1 MRKITK
7 ALALALCIC
16 LLSGVAAFVFAAP
29 GDGAPTPTQLNI
41 TNDSHNIVN
50 DFNFSSEDYQTVY
63 MPTGGDPQKQIQ
75 GLSYEEDLA
84 DANQKRGA
92 AAAGGTVKN
101 IYPVAPFQVPTDET
115 ANGNGIIHW
124 VLNKDNTANVT
135 TGTSEPTYYVSDYRG
150 NRGTYNT
157 AYADGYEFVVV
168 DFEFGTDQYAYQ
180 IDGVWETG
188 TEVPAGAEN
197 VKPALVATPIYYTT
211 WYRNDRGAFN
221 SKAKT
226 TADNAG
232 INIIEGP
239 DGLYY
244 ASADANYSEDD
255 VRLSNEVGVYDHIT
269 FVMKAIKTETTYTVG
284 ENTYNY
290 YKAVKYAY
298 VNGQYLQSSA
308 VTEDKNGVALDLV
321 LGGRI
326 GFSFSGA
333 NKKIDNYSLAIDNLC
348 TNWYAEGYDYG
359 ANGLNKFFG
368 DGFDASVALYECD
381 NIVYQEDY
389 VTDFADRWIEVDGTR
404 YYNINAGLD
413 AIVNGSDVVVNANVN
428 YFAPSQSLV
437 EFNLELLGGSDFE
450 ISKGIYT
457 FTPNGANSY
466 KVEQSYAMANLALV
480 DGIKFSLYVDAAN
493 GSIKAVSGVYGADFS
508 WDDDNNCYEIVW
520 AAELDSF
527 DTNPIK
533 IYYSEGD
540 SLVCN
545 EVILDISEYA
555 ALSAE
560 EYDCGSAELSL
571 LYEILQY
578 KQKALIS
585 NLVETVE
592 ANLST
597 NGALKL
603 FDGHLR
609 VQYKI
614 GYNACGIKIHDITN
628 AYKNTLLRDTLVV
641 SYFDGENMV
650 DLTYANGGIT
660 HAQTPN
666 QHLFVNVPVE
676 YITAPI
682 TISFEAPVALDK
694 TDANNWTYTE
704 TVPVTGTYSYA
715 EDVGISAILAI
726 NEIFAG
732 HENCSCA
739 DIDVP
744 AAEAVDFSAFD
755 GEVELVY
762 DNAGIYVY
770 GADDSLTVSYYYG
783 SDLVT
788 LAVGD
793 GIEKLYDGEY
803 FVHGIH
809 AAFLADVITV
819 KVGKVEGTYNLAA
832 FIDYAFDVKI
842 LVQEQLAL
850 VQEFLPEIEEALATL
865 NTTKAGLV
873 AAKADF
879 DAPILELNAAW
890 EAAKA
895 DVLTAE
901 TNFEAA
907 RDAYQNF
914 VDGGL
919 DGTPMGLEA
928 KAALDAAEAVLAEK
942 QAAAAAAEEAYLKA
956 LNELNAKAEYVQLL
970 ADIATTEESIAYATA
985 TIAEAEAAIV
995 SLTSTIAVIDA
1006 TIAEANEMAE
1016 YAAAAK
1022 AFKVYTE

>member
-1 MRKITK
+1 
-7 ALALALCIC
+7 
-16 LLSGVAAFVFAAP
+16 
-29 GDGAPTPTQLNI
+29 
-41 TNDSHNIVN
+41 
-50 DFNFSSEDYQTVY
+50 

-84 DANQKRGA
+84 NANQKRGA

-101 IYPVAPFQVPTDET
+101 IYPVAPFQVPTDKT
-115 ANGNGIIHW
+115 ANGNGVIHW
-124 VLNKDNTANVT
+124 VLNKDNTAAVT
-135 TGTSEPTYYVSDYRG
+135 TGTSEPTYYVSDYRA

-221 SKAKT
+221 SKATT

-255 VRLSNEVGVYDHIT
+255 VRLSNEVGVYDHVT
-269 FVMKAIKTETTYTVG
+269 FVMKAIKTEKTYTVG

-348 TNWYAEGYDYG
+348 TNWYKEGYDYG

-413 AIVNGSDVVVNANVN
+413 AITNGSDVVVNANVN

-466 KVEQSYAMANLALV
+466 KVEQSSAMANLALV
-480 DGIKFSLYVDAAN
+480 DGIKFSLYVDAEN
-493 GSIKAVSGVYGADFS
+493 GAIKSVSGIEEAIFA
-508 WDDDNNCYEIVW
+508 WDSANNCYEIIW
-520 AAELDSF
+520 ASELDNY
-527 DTNPIK
+527 DPNYIK
-533 IYYSEGD
+533 VCYSEGD
-540 SLVCN
+540 SIVCN
-545 EVILDISEYA
+545 QVKLDIGTYA
-555 ALSAE
+555 SIAVE
-560 EYDCGSAELSL
+560 EFECGSEELTL
-571 LYEILQY
+571 LYEVLKY
-578 KQKALIS
+578 KEKALIS
-585 NLVETVE
+585 NIIENVE
-592 ANLST
+592 ANLSA

-603 FDGHLR
+603 FDGNLR
-609 VQYKI
+609 VQYKL

-628 AYKNTLLRDTLVV
+628 AYKNTLLEDTLVV

-650 DLTYANGGIT
+650 DLTVANGGIT
-660 HAQTPN
+660 HAKTPN
-666 QHLFVNVPVE
+666 EHFFVNVPVE
-676 YITAPI
+676 FITSTVTI
-682 TISFEAPVALDK
+682 TFEAPVALDK

-715 EDVGISAILAI
+715 EDAGLTAIIALNAL
-726 NEIFAG
+726 FDA
-732 HENCSCA
+732 HENCTCTKV
-739 DIDVP
+739 DLP
-744 AAEAVDFSAFD
+744 KAEEVDFSAFGD
-755 GEVELVY
+755 EISFMY
-762 DNAGIYVY
+762 DNAGVYVY

-788 LAVGD
+788 LTVGD
-793 GIEKLYDGEY
+793 GIEKLYEGEY
-803 FVHGIH
+803 YVHGIH

-832 FIDYAFDVKI
+832 FIDYAIEARVEFADMLAELNVN
-842 LVQEQLAL
+842 LPLLEEQIA
-850 VQEFLPEIEEALATL
+850 ALAAALTEL
-865 NTTKAGLV
+865 NAV
-873 AAKADF
+873 KADF
-879 DAPILELNAAW
+879 DAPVLKLNADW

-907 RDAYQNF
+907 RDSYQNF
-914 VDGGL
+914 VDQGL
-919 DGTPMGLEA
+919 DGTQMGLEA

-942 QAAAAAAEEAYLKA
+942 QAAAATAEAAYTAA

-970 ADIATTEESIAYATA
+970 ESIEENA
-985 TIAEAEAAIV
+985 AAIDGATE
-995 SLTSTIAVIDA
+995 SLEYLEEMIVYMKETLNYVDSAIV
-1006 TIAEANEMAE
+1006 EANEMAR
-1016 YAAAAK
+1016 YSAAAK
-1022 AFKVYTE
+1022 AYKVSE

>member
-29 GDGAPTPTQLNI
+29 GDGDPAPTTLNV

-50 DFNFSSEDYQTVY
+50 DFNFSSGDYSTVY
-63 MPTGGDPQKQIQ
+63 MPTGNDPSTQIN
-75 GLSYEEDLA
+75 GMNFEMDISTA
-84 DANQKRGA
+84 KQKRGA
-92 AAAGGTVKN
+92 AAAGGTAKN
-101 IYPVAPFQVPTDET
+101 IFPVTPFMVPTDTT
-115 ANGNGIIHW
+115 ANGNGLLHW
-124 VLNKDNTANVT
+124 AVNKANTATVT
-135 TGTSEPTYYVSDYRG
+135 TGTSEPAYWLSDARNARANFDKAYV
-150 NRGTYNT
+150 
-157 AYADGYEFVVV
+157 DGYEFITV

-180 IDGVWETG
+180 LDGTWATG
-188 TEVPAGAEN
+188 TEVPAGATN
-197 VKPALVATPIYYTT
+197 VKPALVATPIYFTT
-211 WYRNDRGAFN
+211 YYRADRGAFD
-221 SKAKT
+221 SKSKT

-232 INIIEGP
+232 INVVQGP
-239 DGLYY
+239 DGLFY
-244 ASADANYSEDD
+244 ASADAVYSEGDD
-255 VRLSNEVGVYDHIT
+255 IRLSNEVGVFDHVT
-269 FVMKAIKTETTYTVG
+269 FVMKLIKTDTTYTVG

-298 VNGQYLQSSA
+298 VNGQYLQSSE
-308 VTEDKNGVALDLV
+308 VSEDKNGVNINLTM
-321 LGGRI
+321 GGRI
-326 GFSFSGA
+326 AFSLSGA

-348 TNWYAEGYDYG
+348 TNWYAEGYAYG
-359 ANGLNKFFG
+359 ENGLNDFFG
-368 DGFDASVALYECD
+368 DGFDASAALYECD
-381 NIVYQEDY
+381 DVLYQENY
-389 VTDFADRWIEVDGTR
+389 VTNVADRWIEVDGVK

-413 AIVNGSDVVVNANVN
+413 AITNGSDVVVNANVN
-428 YFAPSQSLV
+428 YFAPDRSL
-437 EFNLELLGGSDFE
+437 ESFNLELLNGSDFE
-450 ISKGIYT
+450 ISKGVFAFNAKGGNAYEVE
-457 FTPNGANSY
+457 
-466 KVEQSYAMANLALV
+466 KVEAMANLALV
-480 DGIKFSLYVDAAN
+480 DGIKFSLYVDAPN
-493 GSIKAVSGVYGADFS
+493 NSIKAVSGVYGADFA

-520 AAELDSF
+520 AAELDGF
-527 DTNPIK
+527 ETNPVK

-540 SLVCN
+540 SLVCS
-545 EVILDISEYA
+545 EVILDIAEYA
-555 ALSAE
+555 ALAAE
-560 EYDCGSAELSL
+560 EYDCGSSELSL

-585 NLVETVE
+585 NLVENVE
-592 ANLST
+592 ANLTS

-682 TISFEAPVALDK
+682 TISFEAAVALDK

-715 EDVGISAILAI
+715 EDAGISAILAI

-739 DIDVP
+739 NIEVP
-744 AAEAVDFSAFD
+744 AAEDVDFSALEGIDFM
-755 GEVELVY
+755 Y
-762 DNAGIYVY
+762 DNAGVYVY
-770 GADDSLTVSYYYG
+770 GADDSLSVSYYYG
-783 SDLVT
+783 QDLVT
-788 LAVGD
+788 LTVGD
-793 GIEKLYDGEY
+793 GIEKIYDGEY

-819 KVGKVEGTYNLAA
+819 KVGNAEGTYNLAA
-832 FIDYAFDVKI
+832 FIDYAIETKAEI
-842 LVQEQLAL
+842 SELVA
-850 VQEFLPEIEEALATL
+850 EIEAALPMMEAELEAL
-865 NTTKAGLV
+865 KAS
-873 AAKADF
+873 KAE
-879 DAPILELNAAW
+879 A

-895 DVLTAE
+895 ALEAPVTALQTASDALAAEVATLTTTLETLREDLEILIPGTPSYAEKEAEIATAE
-901 TNFEAA
+901 ANLAA
-907 RDAYQNF
+907 
-914 VDGGL
+914 
-919 DGTPMGLEA
+919 
-928 KAALDAAEAVLAEK
+928 K
-942 QAAAAAAEEAYLKA
+942 QTEAAAAL
-956 LNELNAKAEYVQLL
+956 AEYNTARAELD
-970 ADIATTEESIAYATA
+970 ANATYVELVASIADMTTA
-985 TIAEAEAAIV
+985 IAEGEGYIAEAEAVLVELNI
-995 SLTSTIAVIDA
+995 TIGVIDA
-1006 TIAEANEMAE
+1006 ATAEANAMAK

>member
-29 GDGAPTPTQLNI
+29 GDGAPTPTKLNI
-41 TNDSHNIVN
+41 TNDTHNIVN

-75 GLSYEEDLA
+75 GLSYEEDISN
-84 DANQKRGA
+84 ANQKRGA
-92 AAAGGTVKN
+92 ADAGGTKKHV
-101 IYPVAPFQVPTDET
+101 YPAAPFQVPTDKA
-115 ANGNGIIHW
+115 ANGNGIMHW
-124 VLNKDNTANVT
+124 VVNKDNTAKVT
-135 TGTSEPTYYVSDYRG
+135 TGSSEPAYYVSDYRG
-150 NRGTYNT
+150 NRATYNT
-157 AYADGYEFVVV
+157 AYADGYEFLVV
-168 DFEFGTDQYAYQ
+168 DFELGTDQYAYQ
-180 IDGVWETG
+180 IDGVWATG

-197 VKPALVATPIYYTT
+197 VKPALITTPIYYTT
-211 WYRNDRGAFN
+211 WYRNDKGAFD
-221 SKAKT
+221 SKATT
-226 TADNAG
+226 TADNFG
-232 INIIEGP
+232 FNIVQGP

-244 ASADANYSEDD
+244 ASDDNVYSEGD
-255 VRLSNEVGVYDHIT
+255 VRLSNEVGVFDHVT
-269 FVMKAIKTETTYTVG
+269 FVMKAIKTETTYESNG
-284 ENTYNY
+284 GTYNY

-298 VNGQYLQSSA
+298 VNGRCIA
-308 VTEDKNGVALDLV
+308 TGNVAENKNGAALDLV

-326 GFSFSGA
+326 AFSLSGA
-333 NKKIDNYSLAIDNLC
+333 NKVIDNYSIAIDNLC

-359 ANGLNKFFG
+359 ANGLDVFFG
-368 DGFDASVALYECD
+368 DGFDASAALYECD

-389 VTDFADRWIEVDGTR
+389 VPDFADRWIEVDGVK

-428 YFAPSQSLV
+428 YFVPSQSLV
-437 EFNLELLGGSDFE
+437 EFNLELVGGSDFE

-466 KVEQSYAMANLALV
+466 KVEQSSAMANLALV
-480 DGIKFSLYVDAAN
+480 DGIKFSLYVDAEN
-493 GSIKAVSGVYGADFS
+493 GTIKSVSGVEEATFA
-508 WDDDNNCYEIVW
+508 WDSVNNCYEIIW

-527 DTNPIK
+527 ETNPVK

-555 ALSAE
+555 ALAAE

-592 ANLST
+592 ANLSA

-682 TISFEAPVALDK
+682 TISFEAPVALDT
-694 TDANNWTYTE
+694 TDPNNYTYTE

-715 EDVGISAILAI
+715 EDAGISAILAI

-739 DIDVP
+739 NIEVP
-744 AAEAVDFSAFD
+744 AAEAVDFSAFGD
-755 GEVELVY
+755 EISFMY
-762 DNAGIYVY
+762 DNAGVYVY
-770 GADDSLTVSYYYG
+770 GADDSLSVSYYYG

-788 LAVGD
+788 LTVGD
-793 GIEKLYDGEY
+793 GIEKLYEGEY

-819 KVGKVEGTYNLAA
+819 KVGNLQGTYNLAA
-832 FIDYAFDVKI
+832 FIDYAIEARVEI
-842 LVQEQLAL
+842 AETLVELNAALPLLEEQLAT
-850 VQEFLPEIEEALATL
+850 LAAASTEL
-865 NTTKAGLV
+865 N

-879 DAPILELNAAW
+879 DAPVLELNAAW
-890 EAAKA
+890 EAAKT
-895 DVLTAE
+895 DVRTAE
-901 TNFEAA
+901 TNVTTA
-907 RDAYQNF
+907 RESYQNF
-914 VDGGL
+914 VDQGL
-919 DGTPMGLEA
+919 DGTPMGQEA
-928 KAALDAAEAVLAEK
+928 KAELDAAEAVLAEK
-942 QAAAAAAEEAYLKA
+942 QAAAGVAEAAYTAA

-970 ADIATTEESIAYATA
+970 ASIAENAAATA
-985 TIAEAEAAIV
+985 EATEALAYLEEMIV
-995 SLTSTIAVIDA
+995 YMNETLNIVDA
-1006 TIAEANEMAE
+1006 AIAEANEMAR
-1016 YAAAAK
+1016 YATAAK
-1022 AFKVYTE
+1022 AYKVSE